1 VKIDPTIKHQDLS
14 QDFMEQLGFIPTSD
28 VKSTV
33 VVLIIL
39 MYDIPLAAGLLSI
52 FKIEV
57 LWVVAPLII
66 IIHLWGLRLLI
77 KNPYSTQFEMV
88 LLLGVY
94 GVIGAISL
102 FIVVQGMSFYV
113 LNITSIY
120 YYIVINFVTIFIS
133 SILVKYQIDKYS
145 RDPLKEQESGNQSKY
160 IGLLA
165 LAPAIGYMLGQS
177 AQDTFILKH
186 FIALVVFYFFTLLNV
201 YVAAKFIHRYYFMK
215 ANMDYVV
222 FQKPSKRERKEL
234 DKKGVM
240 IK

>member
-1 VKIDPTIKHQDLS
+1 MGCCTDYHNYS
-14 QDFMEQLGFIPTSD
+14 FMEIKTFNK
-28 VKSTV
+28 KS
-33 VVLIIL
+33 VLN
-39 MYDIPLAAGLLSI
+39 S
-52 FKIEV
+52 V
-57 LWVVAPLII
+57 W
-66 IIHLWGLRLLI
+66 
-77 KNPYSTQFEMV
+77 MV

-215 ANMDYVV
+215 ANMFYVV
-222 FQKPSKRERKEL
+222 VRIRSKRERKEL
-234 DKKGVM
+234 DMKGVM

>member
-1 VKIDPTIKHQDLS
+1 FYSSRRRHTRSKRDWS
-14 QDFMEQLGFIPTSD
+14 SD
-28 VKSTV
+28 VCS
-33 VVLIIL
+33 
-39 MYDIPLAAGLLSI
+39 YDL
-52 FKIEV
+52 
-57 LWVVAPLII
+57 
-66 IIHLWGLRLLI
+66 
-77 KNPYSTQFEMV
+77 
-88 LLLGVY
+88 
-94 GVIGAISL
+94 
-102 FIVVQGMSFYV
+102 
-113 LNITSIY
+113 
-120 YYIVINFVTIFIS
+120 
-133 SILVKYQIDKYS
+133 
-145 RDPLKEQESGNQSKY
+145 SKY